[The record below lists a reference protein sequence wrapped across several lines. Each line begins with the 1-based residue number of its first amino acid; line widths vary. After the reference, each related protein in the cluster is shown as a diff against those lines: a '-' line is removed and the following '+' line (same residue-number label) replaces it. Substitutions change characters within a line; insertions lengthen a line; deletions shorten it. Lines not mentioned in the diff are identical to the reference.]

1 MKLLRGEPKGEV
13 LLEALS
19 MCVAHRCP
27 EHKDIPPLNT
37 NEGGGAECGACC
49 AEDVGQDIA
58 LSAIAEFTLP
68 ILDGYADRLEYG
80 ARLRAKLES
89 ARERLNLI
97 APGAGDEYAE

>member
-1 MKLLRGEPKGEV
+1 MKLLRGEPKGGA

-19 MCVAHRCP
+19 MCVAHRCQ
-27 EHKDIPPLNT
+27 EHKDIPPLNA
-37 NEGGGAECGACC
+37 NEAGAECGACC

-80 ARLRAKLES
+80 ARLRRKLES
-89 ARERLNLI
+89 ARDRLNLL
-97 APGAGDEYAE
+97 APGAGDEFA